1 MILYQVFRQDQ
12 AFFEEGKAVIITNF
26 GFLYG
31 SKKIECT
38 LAYACAKL
46 RVIFDG
52 HEQVMSVGEL
62 ASLSG
67 KRIFKDEKVGYK
79 KFQLKIGFTCIDD
92 LGSFQLKVNGV
103 KTDNLPKP
111 P

>member
-1 MILYQVFRQDQ
+1 
-12 AFFEEGKAVIITNF
+12 
-26 GFLYG
+26 
-31 SKKIECT
+31 
-38 LAYACAKL
+38 
-46 RVIFDG
+46 
-52 HEQVMSVGEL
+52 MSVGEL

-67 KRIFKDEKVGYK
+67 KRIIKDEKVGYT

-103 KTDNLPKP
+103 RTDNLPKP